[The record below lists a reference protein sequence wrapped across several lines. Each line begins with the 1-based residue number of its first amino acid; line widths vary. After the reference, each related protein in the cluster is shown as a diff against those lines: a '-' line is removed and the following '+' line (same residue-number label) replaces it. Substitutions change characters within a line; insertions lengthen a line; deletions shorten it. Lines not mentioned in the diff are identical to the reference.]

1 MSFFTAI
8 FWKAKSAR
16 VCVTLLF
23 LMHTIEQLNIVYAFE
38 LNLEGFYNLHPVL
51 PVRHLHDAFCIEE
64 VLALSNQYDQ
74 DYEDAGLT

>member
-8 FWKAKSAR
+8 FWKAKSTR

-38 LNLEGFYNLHPVL
+38 LNFESFYNLHPVL

>member
-1 MSFFTAI
+1 MESQI
-8 FWKAKSAR
+8 YKSMCHS
-16 VCVTLLF
+16 VVSY
-23 LMHTIEQLNIVYAFE
+23 EYNKQLNIVYAFE
-38 LNLEGFYNLHPVL
+38 LNLESFYNLHPVL